1 MMGRTKRTIQRVS
14 TTLLA
19 IGMLPVLA
27 ASDGGCGAAFSESPA
42 PDMSGEWDVAYD
54 DSFELEIELG
64 GAVYTE
70 TLGLAGGTVEI
81 THEGQP
87 LMFDLDCARPEVVCP
102 SEVWPARVS
111 FRQDDEMYPHRVWLQ
126 VPDQTCMGELVDPDP
141 SECGADTNN
150 PDCEQVC
157 DGEIA
162 TGTREAFGT
171 IDEPGENFGVLLG
184 AGIATNGVNCVL
196 IGGSVAEGPLT
207 TSGTAEEGDWYVEE
221 IRNGEVVTTYAGG
234 CLWAGDPDMDAE
246 LEALVLGA
254 KVRITT
260 GYDATR
266 P

>member
-1 MMGRTKRTIQRVS
+1 MGRMKTRTIQRFG
-14 TTLLA
+14 TALLA
-19 IGMLPVLA
+19 VGLVPLLGGA
-27 ASDGGCGAAFSESPA
+27 EGGCGAAFSTSPA

-54 DSFELEIELG
+54 DTFEVQIELG

-70 TLGLAGGTVEI
+70 TLGAAGGVVNI
-81 THEGQP
+81 THEDQP
-87 LMFDLDCARPEVVCP
+87 LTFMVDCAREDVVCP

-126 VPDQTCMGELVDPDP
+126 VPDQTCMGELVDADP
-141 SECGADTNN
+141 AECGADTTN
-150 PDCEQVC
+150 PECEQVC

-162 TGTREAFGT
+162 TSTREAFGT
-171 IDEPGENFGVLLG
+171 IDEPGESFRVLLG

-196 IGGSVAEGPLT
+196 VGGSVAEGPLT
-207 TSGTAEEGDWYVEE
+207 TSGTSEDGDWRVEE
-221 IRNGEVVTTYAGG
+221 VRAGQVVTTYAGG

-246 LEALVLGA
+246 LEALVIGA
-254 KVRITT
+254 KFEIAT